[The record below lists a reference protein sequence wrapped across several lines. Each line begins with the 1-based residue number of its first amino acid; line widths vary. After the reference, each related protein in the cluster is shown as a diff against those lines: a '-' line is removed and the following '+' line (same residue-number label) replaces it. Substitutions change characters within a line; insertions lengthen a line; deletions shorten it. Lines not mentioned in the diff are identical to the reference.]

1 MTTWDKLMRSG
12 RRLAGDV
19 QASVARARLEG
30 ERRLLQRQ
38 HRAAAERL
46 GERAWE
52 LARAGDLDPT
62 PLRAEIADVD
72 RLLGEI
78 AAKVAE
84 IEDLRDEDTDTAP
97 PPPSRPTGW
106 EDADRFFR
114 S

>member
-1 MTTWDKLMRSG
+1 MTRWDNLMRSG

-19 QASVARARLEG
+19 RASVARARIEG

-38 HRAAAERL
+38 HRSAAERL

-62 PLRAEIADVD
+62 PLRAEIDDVD
-72 RLLGEI
+72 RLLAEI

-84 IEDLRDEDTDTAP
+84 IDELRDEGPDSGP
-97 PPPSRPTGW
+97 PPPTAPTGW
-106 EDADRFFR
+106 EDAERFFR
-114 S
+114 T